1 MDDDH
6 ETNIYSIY
14 DDDHH
19 SLNIG
24 NLKDSSYLF
33 RKPLLALVIV
43 ATGLALVTMSVGRG
57 GLVNLTGSSSAFAQG
72 EQKFT
77 AKLTGK
83 DEVPPKDTKATGDA
97 EFNLS
102 ADGNKMTYVVNVMN
116 MDKLTMAHIHSG
128 KVGENGPPVAWLFN
142 STTPSGPMNGML
154 SKGNITASDLVGPL
168 KGKQMSD
175 LVKLI
180 NDGQAYANV
189 HTEPN
194 PKGEIRGQIS
204 K

>member
-1 MDDDH
+1 M
-6 ETNIYSIY
+6 NA
-14 DDDHH
+14 
-19 SLNIG
+19 
-24 NLKDSSYLF
+24 
-33 RKPLLALVIV
+33 RKILMVLGIAAAVSLALI
-43 ATGLALVTMSVGRG
+43 ASSVTS
-57 GLVNLTGSSSAFAQG
+57 TFAQG

-83 DEVPPKDTKATGDA
+83 DEVPPKDTKANGTA

-102 ADGNKMTYVVNVMN
+102 ADGKMMTYMINVMN
-116 MDKLTMAHIHSG
+116 IDKVTMAHIHSG
-128 KVGENGPPVAWLFN
+128 KVGENGPVVVWLYN
-142 STTPSGPMNGML
+142 STTPSGPINGML
-154 SKGNITASDLVGPL
+154 SQGNTTANDLVGPL

-180 NDGQAYANV
+180 NDCQAYANV

>member
-1 MDDDH
+1 MH
-6 ETNIYSIY
+6 VRRTPR
-14 DDDHH
+14 
-19 SLNIG
+19 LIG
-24 NLKDSSYLF
+24 IVTAV
-33 RKPLLALVIV
+33 LALV
-43 ATGLALVTMSVGRG
+43 ALVSVSSGS
-57 GLVNLTGSSSAFAQG
+57 LVTLSHAQG

-77 AKLTGK
+77 AKMTGK
-83 DEVPPKDTKATGDA
+83 EEVPPHDTKATGSA
-97 EFNLS
+97 EFTLS
-102 ADGNKMTYVVNVMN
+102 ADGKTMSYKIDVMN
-116 MDKLTMAHIHSG
+116 IDKVTMAHIHQG
-128 KVGENGPPVAWLFN
+128 KVGENGPPVVWLFN
-142 STTPSGPMNGML
+142 SSSSPTGPMNGML
-154 SKGNITASDLVGPL
+154 SQGKITSNDLVGPL

>member
-1 MDDDH
+1 MYVRR
-6 ETNIYSIY
+6 TPR
-14 DDDHH
+14 
-19 SLNIG
+19 LIG
-24 NLKDSSYLF
+24 IVTAV
-33 RKPLLALVIV
+33 LAL
-43 ATGLALVTMSVGRG
+43 AALVSVSSGS
-57 GLVNLTGSSSAFAQG
+57 LVILSHAQG

-77 AKLTGK
+77 AKMTGK
-83 DEVPPKDTKATGDA
+83 EEVPPHDTKATGNA
-97 EFNLS
+97 EFTLS
-102 ADGNKMTYVVNVMN
+102 ADGKTMSYKVDVMN
-116 MDKLTMAHIHSG
+116 IDKVTMAHIHQG
-128 KVGENGPPVAWLFN
+128 KVGENGPPVVWLFN
-142 STTPSGPMNGML
+142 SSSNPTGPMNGML
-154 SKGNITASDLVGPL
+154 SQGKITSNDLVGPL

>member
-1 MDDDH
+1 MH
-6 ETNIYSIY
+6 VRRTPR
-14 DDDHH
+14 
-19 SLNIG
+19 LIG
-24 NLKDSSYLF
+24 IVTAV
-33 RKPLLALVIV
+33 LAL
-43 ATGLALVTMSVGRG
+43 AALVSVSSGS
-57 GLVNLTGSSSAFAQG
+57 LVTLSHAQG

-77 AKLTGK
+77 AKMTGK
-83 DEVPPKDTKATGDA
+83 EEVPPHDTKATGNA
-97 EFNLS
+97 EFTLS
-102 ADGNKMTYVVNVMN
+102 ADGKTMSYKVDVMN
-116 MDKLTMAHIHSG
+116 IDKVTMAHIHQG
-128 KVGENGPPVAWLFN
+128 KVGENGPPVVWLFN
-142 STTPSGPMNGML
+142 SSSNPTGPMNGML
-154 SKGNITASDLVGPL
+154 SQGKITSNDLVGPL

>member
-1 MDDDH
+1 MY
-6 ETNIYSIY
+6 I
-14 DDDHH
+14 
-19 SLNIG
+19 
-24 NLKDSSYLF
+24 
-33 RKPLLALVIV
+33 RKPLLALVIIV
-43 ATGLALVTMSVGRG
+43 AIVLALVTISAGRS
-57 GLVNLTGSSSAFAQG
+57 GLVTSTSTSSAFAQG

-116 MDKLTMAHIHSG
+116 IDKVTMAHIHSG
-128 KVGENGPPVAWLFN
+128 KVGENGPPVVWLFN

-168 KGKQMSD
+168 KGKQISD
-175 LVKLI
+175 LVKLV

>member
-1 MDDDH
+1 MH
-6 ETNIYSIY
+6 VRRTPR
-14 DDDHH
+14 
-19 SLNIG
+19 LIG
-24 NLKDSSYLF
+24 IVTAV
-33 RKPLLALVIV
+33 LAL
-43 ATGLALVTMSVGRG
+43 AALVSVSSGS
-57 GLVNLTGSSSAFAQG
+57 LVTLSHAQG

-77 AKLTGK
+77 AKMTGK
-83 DEVPPKDTKATGDA
+83 EEVPPHDTKATGNA
-97 EFNLS
+97 EFTLS
-102 ADGNKMTYVVNVMN
+102 ADGKTMSYKVDVMN
-116 MDKLTMAHIHSG
+116 IDKVTMAHIHQG
-128 KVGENGPPVAWLFN
+128 KVVENGPPVVWLFN
-142 STTPSGPMNGML
+142 SSSNPTGPMNGML
-154 SKGNITASDLVGPL
+154 SQGKITSNDLVGPL

>member
-1 MDDDH
+1 MH
-6 ETNIYSIY
+6 IRRTPR
-14 DDDHH
+14 
-19 SLNIG
+19 LIG
-24 NLKDSSYLF
+24 IVTAA
-33 RKPLLALVIV
+33 LAL
-43 ATGLALVTMSVGRG
+43 AALVTVSSGT
-57 GLVNLTGSSSAFAQG
+57 LVTLSHAQG

-77 AKLTGK
+77 AKMTGK
-83 DEVPPKDTKATGDA
+83 EEVPPHDTKAIGNA
-97 EFNLS
+97 EFTLS
-102 ADGNKMTYVVNVMN
+102 SDGKTMSYKVDVMN
-116 MDKLTMAHIHSG
+116 IDKVTMAHIHQG
-128 KVGENGPPVAWLFN
+128 KVGENGPPVVWLFN
-142 STTPSGPMNGML
+142 SSSNPTGPMNGML
-154 SKGNITASDLVGPL
+154 SQGKVTSSDLVGPL

>member
-1 MDDDH
+1 MH
-6 ETNIYSIY
+6 IRRTPR
-14 DDDHH
+14 
-19 SLNIG
+19 LIG
-24 NLKDSSYLF
+24 IVTAV
-33 RKPLLALVIV
+33 LALV
-43 ATGLALVTMSVGRG
+43 ALVSVSSGS
-57 GLVNLTGSSSAFAQG
+57 LVTLSHAQG

-77 AKLTGK
+77 AKMTGK
-83 DEVPPKDTKATGDA
+83 EEVPPHDTKATGNA
-97 EFNLS
+97 EFTLS
-102 ADGNKMTYVVNVMN
+102 SDGKTMSYKVDVMN
-116 MDKLTMAHIHSG
+116 IDKVTMAHIHQG
-128 KVGENGPPVAWLFN
+128 KVGENGPPVVWLFN
-142 STTPSGPMNGML
+142 SSSNPTGPMNGML
-154 SKGNITASDLVGPL
+154 SQGKVTSSDLVGPL

>member
-1 MDDDH
+1 MH
-6 ETNIYSIY
+6 IRRTPR
-14 DDDHH
+14 
-19 SLNIG
+19 LIG
-24 NLKDSSYLF
+24 IVTAA
-33 RKPLLALVIV
+33 LAL
-43 ATGLALVTMSVGRG
+43 AALVTVSSGT
-57 GLVNLTGSSSAFAQG
+57 LVTLSHAQG

-77 AKLTGK
+77 AKMTGK
-83 DEVPPKDTKATGDA
+83 EEVPPHDTKATGNA
-97 EFNLS
+97 EFTLS
-102 ADGNKMTYVVNVMN
+102 SDGKTMSYKVDVMN
-116 MDKLTMAHIHSG
+116 IDKVTMAHIHQG
-128 KVGENGPPVAWLFN
+128 KVGENGPPVVWLFN
-142 STTPSGPMNGML
+142 SSSNPTGPMNGML
-154 SKGNITASDLVGPL
+154 SQGKVTSSDLVGPL

>member
-1 MDDDH
+1 MH
-6 ETNIYSIY
+6 VRRTPR
-14 DDDHH
+14 
-19 SLNIG
+19 LIG
-24 NLKDSSYLF
+24 IVTAV
-33 RKPLLALVIV
+33 LALV
-43 ATGLALVTMSVGRG
+43 ALVSVSSGS
-57 GLVNLTGSSSAFAQG
+57 LVTLSHAQG

-77 AKLTGK
+77 AKMTGK
-83 DEVPPKDTKATGDA
+83 EEVPSHDTKATGNA
-97 EFNLS
+97 EFTLS
-102 ADGNKMTYVVNVMN
+102 ADGKTMSYKVDVMN
-116 MDKLTMAHIHSG
+116 IDKVTMAHIHQG
-128 KVGENGPPVAWLFN
+128 KVGENGPPVVWLFN
-142 STTPSGPMNGML
+142 SSSNPTGPMNGML
-154 SKGNITASDLVGPL
+154 SQGKITSNDLVGPL

>member
-1 MDDDH
+1 MH
-6 ETNIYSIY
+6 VRRTPR
-14 DDDHH
+14 
-19 SLNIG
+19 LIG
-24 NLKDSSYLF
+24 IVTAV
-33 RKPLLALVIV
+33 LAL
-43 ATGLALVTMSVGRG
+43 AALVSVSSGS
-57 GLVNLTGSSSAFAQG
+57 LVTLSHAQG

-77 AKLTGK
+77 TKMTGK
-83 DEVPPKDTKATGDA
+83 EEVPPHDTKATGNA
-97 EFNLS
+97 EFTLS
-102 ADGNKMTYVVNVMN
+102 ADGKTMSYKVDVMN
-116 MDKLTMAHIHSG
+116 IDKVTMAHIHQG
-128 KVGENGPPVAWLFN
+128 KVGENGPPVVWLFN
-142 STTPSGPMNGML
+142 SSSNPTGTMNGML
-154 SKGNITASDLVGPL
+154 SQGKITSNDLVGPL

>member
-1 MDDDH
+1 MH
-6 ETNIYSIY
+6 VRRRTPRV
-14 DDDHH
+14 
-19 SLNIG
+19 IG
-24 NLKDSSYLF
+24 IVTAV
-33 RKPLLALVIV
+33 LAL
-43 ATGLALVTMSVGRG
+43 AALVSVSS
-57 GLVNLTGSSSAFAQG
+57 GSPVTLSHAQG

-77 AKLTGK
+77 AKMTGK
-83 DEVPPKDTKATGDA
+83 EEVPPHDTKATGNA
-97 EFNLS
+97 EFTLS
-102 ADGNKMTYVVNVMN
+102 ADGKTMSYKVDVMN
-116 MDKLTMAHIHSG
+116 IDKVTMAHIHQG
-128 KVGENGPPVAWLFN
+128 KVGENGPPVVWLFN
-142 STTPSGPMNGML
+142 SSSNPTGPMNGML
-154 SKGNITASDLVGPL
+154 SQGKITSNDLVGPL

>member
-1 MDDDH
+1 MH
-6 ETNIYSIY
+6 VRRTPR
-14 DDDHH
+14 
-19 SLNIG
+19 LIG
-24 NLKDSSYLF
+24 IVTAV
-33 RKPLLALVIV
+33 LALV
-43 ATGLALVTMSVGRG
+43 ALVSVSSGS
-57 GLVNLTGSSSAFAQG
+57 LVTLSHAQG

-77 AKLTGK
+77 AKMTGK
-83 DEVPPKDTKATGDA
+83 EEVPPHDTKATGNA
-97 EFNLS
+97 EFTLS
-102 ADGNKMTYVVNVMN
+102 ADGKTMSYKVDVMN
-116 MDKLTMAHIHSG
+116 IDKVTMAHIHQG
-128 KVGENGPPVAWLFN
+128 KVGENGPPVVWLFN
-142 STTPSGPMNGML
+142 SSSNPTGPMNGML
-154 SKGNITASDLVGPL
+154 SQGKITSNDLVGPL